1 MMPALS
7 SLSGLSPLKQS
18 FQQPQTL
25 NKATIGTNHLY
36 VGCQSQSGL
45 AHPTP
50 RAERSRSLQR
60 DGLVAKLTC
69 PYFEGHL

>member
-25 NKATIGTNHLY
+25 NKVPDAA
-36 VGCQSQSGL
+36 VGSNG
-45 AHPTP
+45 
-50 RAERSRSLQR
+50 
-60 DGLVAKLTC
+60 G
-69 PYFEGHL
+69 